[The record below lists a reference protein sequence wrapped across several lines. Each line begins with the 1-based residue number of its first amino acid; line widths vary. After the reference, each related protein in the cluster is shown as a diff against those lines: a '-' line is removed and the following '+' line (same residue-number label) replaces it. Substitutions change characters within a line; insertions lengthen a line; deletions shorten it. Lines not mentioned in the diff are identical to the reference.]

1 MLLPTATLY
10 GSFSLSNAQS
20 PPNYSLSSRIH
31 VKQGPSDICTPS
43 TNYTNVYSY
52 SSYICVP
59 GIPIFL
65 VFRKCLCCTNFANKI
80 PKCSSVIHINILQLS
95 LRTFFEV
102 PLAGNNS
109 NHKCITKNPPQS
121 L

>member
-1 MLLPTATLY
+1 MLLLTATLY

-31 VKQGPSDICTPS
+31 VKQGPSDICAPS

-52 SSYICVP
+52 LLTYVFQ
-59 GIPIFL
+59 GIRIFL
-65 VFRKCLCCTNFANKI
+65 VFRKCVCCTNFANKV

-95 LRTFFEV
+95 LHTFFEV

-109 NHKCITKNPPQS
+109 NHECITKNPPQS